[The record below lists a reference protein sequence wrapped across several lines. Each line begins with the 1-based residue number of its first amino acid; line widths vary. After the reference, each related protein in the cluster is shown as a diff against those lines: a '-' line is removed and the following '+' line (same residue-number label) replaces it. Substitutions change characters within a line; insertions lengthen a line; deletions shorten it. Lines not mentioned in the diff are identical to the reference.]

1 MTCKVTVCT
10 PGDSKYERKSAR
22 LVFVNV
28 ALLRNVQTVQ
38 ELYHIKSANYSH
50 KSITPHSILL
60 QFKKLLCPY
69 LPNILVSYSA
79 NLLDIRCALGDILE
93 RVARQLQLILLVL

>member
-28 ALLRNVQTVQ
+28 ALLRNIQTVQ
-38 ELYHIKSANYSH
+38 ELYHIKSANCSH
-50 KSITPHSILL
+50 KSITQRGILRL
-60 QFKKLLCPY
+60 KKLLCPY
-69 LPNILVSYSA
+69 FPNILVSYSA
-79 NLLDIRCALGDILE
+79 NLLDIRRALGDILE
-93 RVARQLQLILLVL
+93 RVTGQLQLILLVL